1 MTFLADLRFA
11 WRSLLRAK
19 GLTLTVVV
27 TLALGIGANAAIFSV
42 VRGVLLRP
50 LVNRDQDRL
59 IYIHQSARGIHID
72 NARFSVPELRDLQS
86 RVRTVAA
93 FGDFSTIDFTLIGL
107 GEPRVVR
114 AGVVGGSY
122 FEVMGLRA
130 IRGRLLGPADDGP
143 AAAGAAVLT
152 HRFWTTGL
160 KSDPSVIGKTITLS
174 DRRATIVGILEPAV
188 PYPTETEIIA
198 NVVTSPHHLDAT
210 MIEGRVH
217 RMTDLFGR
225 LAPGADLES
234 ARAELRAVHSAIL
247 AAHPEAYTRDAD
259 FRIDAVRLRDQ
270 IISPARTVLLILL
283 AASGLIFV
291 IACSN
296 VANLILARSVRR
308 EGELAIRAALGAG
321 TGALR
326 RTLLAESLL
335 LCGAGAV
342 LAVII
347 ARPMVTLL
355 ARYAARYSV
364 RALDVTVD
372 STLLW
377 VGVSLAVFAAV
388 LLAFVPRLPAADAA
402 NGLGLSNGG
411 VRITPGTNRRLRLFA
426 VTQIGA
432 SFVLLAGAGT
442 LLATLFALQ
451 RTATGFDTQH
461 VLALDVPVV
470 SYSRSPDEVS
480 RFYREAIRKIGELP
494 GVERVSAGTAV
505 PWRDTG
511 FFAAQFTVEG
521 YSKANG
527 EEDPR
532 ARFRTVSPGFFA
544 SLGVPIIAGRDFT
557 EADRRTSEKVVII
570 SQSLA
575 ARMFS
580 TADALNRHL
589 MWTDPV
595 TKFIDVSN
603 GPRRIVGVVADVDD
617 ESVVPQPAMTV
628 YHPLEQEIGIGRLF
642 VRTRTDPYALVPPIT
657 RLIRDLAADQ
667 PVERP
672 ATLEDV
678 RAEVLAPE
686 RVNAFVFAGF
696 AFVALTIAVVGVAG
710 VLAFSVS
717 ARTREFGIR
726 LAIGSAP
733 IHLLSRVVADGAVI
747 AVSGVVVGAVAGGVL
762 ARVAASY
769 VQDLRLPDVLPT
781 IVAATLLVAAAVLA
795 SLTPAFRAAR
805 VDVVRALRAE

>member
-152 HRFWTTGL
+152 HRFWTNGL
-160 KSDPSVIGKTITLS
+160 KSDPSVVGKTITLS

-210 MIEGRVH
+210 MVEGRVH

-225 LAPGADLES
+225 LAPGATLES
-234 ARAELRAVHSAIL
+234 ARAELRAVHSAIV

-283 AASGLIFV
+283 AASALIFV

-321 TGALR
+321 TAALR

-347 ARPMVTLL
+347 ARPMVTLR

-377 VGVSLAVFAAV
+377 VGVSLAVVAAV

-461 VLALDVPVV
+461 VLAIDVPVV
-470 SYSRSPDEVS
+470 SYSRKPEEVS
-480 RFYREAIRKIGELP
+480 RFYQEAIRKIGELP

-557 EADRRTSEKVVII
+557 EADRRNSEKVVII

-580 TADALNRHL
+580 TAGALNRHL

-747 AVSGVVVGAVAGGVL
+747 AVSGVVVGAIAGGVL

-781 IVAATLLVAAAVLA
+781 IVAAALLVAAAVLA
-795 SLTPAFRAAR
+795 SLTPAVRAAR